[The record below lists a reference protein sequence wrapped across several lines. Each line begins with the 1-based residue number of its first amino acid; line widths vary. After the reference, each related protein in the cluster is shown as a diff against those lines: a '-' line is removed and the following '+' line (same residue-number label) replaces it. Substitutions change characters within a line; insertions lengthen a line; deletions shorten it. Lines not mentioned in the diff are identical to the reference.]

1 MFVISFDGRD
11 ESERDVAAR
20 HKQLSKLRKTEP
32 RKPYHSV
39 EIHTYSKEEWV
50 KLVEALASIGISTP
64 NKKV

>member
-11 ESERDVAAR
+11 ESEQEVAAR
-20 HKQLSKLRKTEP
+20 HKLLSKQTEREQP
-32 RKPYHSV
+32 EVYHSI

-50 KLVEALASIGISTP
+50 KLVGALASIGISTP